1 MISINSEFDG
11 GNIEVVD
18 ISKDADI
25 RLKIRPDKDS
35 EFYQWFY
42 FRLQGGAGQHCRI
55 RLLNAFGAAY
65 VDGWQDY
72 NIVAS
77 YDRRNWFRLA
87 SAYKNGELQL
97 DYQPQ
102 YDSIYFAY
110 FAPYSYEQHQ
120 DLVSQAQLSSRCR
133 LETLGKTIDGRE
145 IDLLKISAVEPVDK
159 GKKLSIWIT
168 ARQHPGETMAEWFM
182 QGVLERLLD
191 ESDSLVQQLL
201 SSAVFYLV
209 PNLNPDGS
217 IRGHLRT
224 NAIGVNLN
232 RQWHAPSMEQS
243 PEVFQVLQKMD
254 ATGVDL
260 YLDIHGDETIPYNF
274 LAGCAGNSDFSTRQK
289 SLESSFMQG
298 LLEATDEFQTQQG
311 YTPDQ
316 FGEETLTLASN
327 QVGHRFDCLSMTLEM
342 PFKDNFIK
350 PDAEQGWSPQRSM
363 QLGKEMLLP
372 IHSVLNKLR

>member
-1 MISINSEFDG
+1 MISISSEFDG

-25 RLKIRPDKDS
+25 RLKIRPDKHS

-42 FRLQGGAGQHCRI
+42 FRLQGAAGQHCRI

-87 SAYKNGELQL
+87 SAYQHGELQL
-97 DYQPQ
+97 DHQPVH
-102 YDSIYFAY
+102 DSIYYAY
-110 FAPYSYEQHQ
+110 FVPYSYEQHQ

-133 LETLGKTIDGRE
+133 LESLGRTLDGRD
-145 IDLLKISAVEPVDK
+145 IDLLTVSAGPVVDNR
-159 GKKLSIWIT
+159 KKLSIWIS
-168 ARQHPGETMAEWFM
+168 ARQHSGETMAEWFM
-182 QGVLERLLD
+182 QGLIERLLD
-191 ESDSLVQQLL
+191 ETDPLVQGLL
-201 SSAVFYLV
+201 DKADFYLL

-232 RQWHAPSMEQS
+232 REWHAPSMSRS
-243 PEVFQVLQKMD
+243 PEVFQTLAKMD
-254 ATGVDL
+254 ASGVDL

-274 LAGCAGNSDFSTRQK
+274 LAGCAGNPDFSERLAK
-289 SLESSFMQG
+289 LESSFEQG
-298 LLEATDEFQTQQG
+298 LLDATDEFQTQQG

-316 FGEETLTLASN
+316 FGEETLMLASN

-342 PFKDNFIK
+342 PFKDNILK
-350 PDAEQGWSPQRSM
+350 PDAAQGWSPQRSM
-363 QLGKEMLLP
+363 QLGKDMLQP
-372 IHSVLNKLR
+372 IHKVLTQLR